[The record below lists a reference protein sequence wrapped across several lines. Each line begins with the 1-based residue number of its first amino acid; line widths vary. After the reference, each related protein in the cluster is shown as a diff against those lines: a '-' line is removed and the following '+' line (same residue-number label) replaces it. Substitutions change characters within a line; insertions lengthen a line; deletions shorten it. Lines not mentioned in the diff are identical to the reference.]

1 MTMIMIGI
9 LCIIYFISIA
19 LFTGMGSKF
28 NYIWLLLGIMSLILD
43 VCYKK
48 QILQSIPI
56 AIRRI
61 TMICLALG
69 AVLFLVVECCII
81 SGFFAK
87 GEEQLDYIIVLG
99 AQMKENGPS
108 RALRKRLDK
117 AIDYGEENKNVMIVV
132 SGGKGADEHISEAQG
147 MYDYLTAHGI
157 DNSRIMMEDKSTNTT
172 ENLKYSRQLVDVENS
187 RIGIVT
193 SNFHVFRA
201 MGIAKAQGYQN
212 VCGIAASAE
221 LFLQPAH
228 MTREFFGIMK
238 DFIFGNM

>member
-1 MTMIMIGI
+1 MMIIGI
-9 LCIIYFISIA
+9 LCIIYFIGIA

-28 NYIWLLLGIMSLILD
+28 NYVWFLLGIMCLLLD
-43 VCYKK
+43 FLYRR
-48 QILQSIPI
+48 QILQSIPV

-69 AVLFLVVECCII
+69 AVLFFVVECCII
-81 SGFFAK
+81 SGFWAK
-87 GEEQLDYIIVLG
+87 GEKNLDYIVVLG
-99 AQMKENGPS
+99 AQMKESGPS

-117 AIDYGEENKNVMIVV
+117 AIDYAEENKNVMIVV

-147 MYDYLTAHGI
+147 MYDYLTEHGI
-157 DNSRIMMEDKSTNTT
+157 DDSRIIMEDKSTNTA
-172 ENLKYSRQLVDVENS
+172 ENLKFTSQFIDIESS

-193 SNFHVFRA
+193 SNFHIFRA
-201 MGIAKAQGYQN
+201 IAIAKQQGYQN